1 MDGLLFYE
9 KSKETNLAQPVLID
23 TDPGIDD
30 AMAILLA
37 LRSPELEVRAL
48 TTVHGNADVFQTAR
62 NARQILEL
70 AERSDIPVAMG
81 AAQPLVRPFAGV
93 VDYVHGANGLGN
105 VSLPPPKMPLV
116 NMPAACFIV
125 EQVMAA
131 PGELTILTLG
141 PLTNLALALHLKP
154 EIAHLVRGVVLMGG
168 AAFCEG
174 NVSPVAEAN
183 IYHDPEAAR
192 MVFEAPWPLTM
203 VGLDVTKKVVM
214 DKLYLAELQRAGNR
228 FTQFIA
234 SITPCYIAYHNERY
248 HLDGFHVHDPSAVA
262 YLIRPELFRIQE
274 YYVQV
279 ETQGSCQGYTVV
291 DRLGQYG
298 QKPNVKVCVDVNAE
312 GILALYKQRLT
323 S

>member
-1 MDGLLFYE
+1 
-9 KSKETNLAQPVLID
+9 
-23 TDPGIDD
+23 
-30 AMAILLA
+30 
-37 LRSPELEVRAL
+37 
-48 TTVHGNADVFQTAR
+48 
-62 NARQILEL
+62 
-70 AERSDIPVAMG
+70 SDIPVAMG
-81 AAQPLVRPFAGV
+81 VARPLVRPFAGV

-105 VSLPPPKMPLV
+105 ISLPAPKMPLV

-125 EQVMAA
+125 QQVLAA

-141 PLTNLALALHLKP
+141 PLTNVALALHLEP
-154 EIAHLVRGVVLMGG
+154 EIAHLVRGVVFMGG
-168 AAFCEG
+168 AAFCPG

-203 VGLDVTKKVVM
+203 VGLDVTTRVVM
-214 DKLYLAELQRAGNR
+214 DKSYLTELQRAGNR

-234 SITPCYIAYHNERY
+234 SITPCYIAYHKERY
-248 HLDGFHVHDPSAVA
+248 GLDGFHVHDPSAVS
-262 YLIRPELFRIQE
+262 YLIRPELFRTQE

-291 DRLGQYG
+291 DRLGQWA
-298 QKPNVKVCVDVNAE
+298 QKPNVKVCVDVDAA
-312 GILALYKQRLT
+312 GILALYKERLT